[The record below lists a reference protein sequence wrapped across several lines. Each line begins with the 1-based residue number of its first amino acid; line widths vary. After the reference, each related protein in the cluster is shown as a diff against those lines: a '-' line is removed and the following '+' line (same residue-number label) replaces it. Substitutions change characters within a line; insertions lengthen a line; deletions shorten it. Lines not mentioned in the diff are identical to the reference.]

1 MNKIQQRSYEWDN
14 LIEDFDAFFYSDN
27 GIYTCCL
34 MDNNLKNYNFNYKYI
49 EKLIRRLK
57 DYENK
62 YDGFYKDEQEV
73 LERYKEELLE
83 LDTGTNGINNFYE
96 MMRNMYL
103 NMEDTEE

>member
-1 MNKIQQRSYEWDN
+1 M
-14 LIEDFDAFFYSDN
+14 
-27 GIYTCCL
+27 
-34 MDNNLKNYNFNYKYI
+34 
-49 EKLIRRLK
+49 LK
-57 DYENK
+57 DYETK